1 VTAWPSAL
9 TVAMSWDR
17 DAMFAWGAAMGAEQ
31 KTKGTNVMLGPGIN
45 LARTPWCGRNFEY
58 QGEDPYLASQLVA
71 PEVQGIQSNNV
82 SACIKHYTVNAI
94 EQDRSGMNVV
104 VDQRT
109 WMETYSRGFQAA
121 VDAGVGTAMC
131 SYNRVNGERK

>member
-1 VTAWPSAL
+1 MTAWPSAL

>member
-1 VTAWPSAL
+1 
-9 TVAMSWDR
+9 MSWDR

-131 SYNRVNGERK
+131 SYNRVNGERRLRAAALLPVG